1 MKKILFIGKTYAEDK
16 GAWSGTIYQTIQ
28 GLKRAGYEVDYLKAD
43 RDYKETFWNKLMVTY
58 WIRVPQLFGKQS
70 RMDESFYEVFR
81 YCNTFKRFD
90 FTQYDIIFVDTYIS
104 IIYALPKNIKAKIVH
119 LADATVD
126 SLFNYY
132 NEFSNLLFN
141 NYWEA
146 HIIGKRAFRRSD
158 LLIVSSDWCKQN
170 AIKQYGC
177 NPDKIQ
183 VVEFGANLDTSDVPA
198 LPKRLDNK
206 KHYNIYWSGV
216 NWERKGGN
224 IALECCEELLR
235 QGYDISFNITGMKE
249 LARECYQVDGKMK
262 PFIHNYGFLSKNDK
276 TSYNKLISIMRE
288 QDLFLF
294 PSKAECSS
302 IALCEANGFGLPCFV
317 YDTGGTAN
325 YVENGENG
333 YMLSL
338 SSTGKDFAESII
350 SCIADRKLDML
361 SKGAVYRYKEL
372 LNWNVWSQKV
382 GDALMNLTK

>member
-183 VVEFGANLDTSDVPA
+183 VVEFGANLDMSDVPA

-249 LARECYQVDGKMK
+249 LPRECYQVDGKMK

-325 YVENGENG
+325 YIENGKNG
-333 YMLSL
+333 YMLPIESK
-338 SSTGKDFAESII
+338 GIDFAKRII
-350 SCIADRKLDML
+350 LTIRNQELDAL
-361 SKGAVYRYKEL
+361 SEGAVRHYKEK
-372 LNWNVWSQKV
+372 LNWKVWSLRAKDV
-382 GDALMNLTK
+382 LDSLF

>member
-1 MKKILFIGKTYAEDK
+1 M
-16 GAWSGTIYQTIQ
+16 
-28 GLKRAGYEVDYLKAD
+28 
-43 RDYKETFWNKLMVTY
+43 
-58 WIRVPQLFGKQS
+58 
-70 RMDESFYEVFR
+70 
-81 YCNTFKRFD
+81 
-90 FTQYDIIFVDTYIS
+90 
-104 IIYALPKNIKAKIVH
+104 
-119 LADATVD
+119 ADATVD

-183 VVEFGANLDTSDVPA
+183 VVEFGANLDMSDVPA

-262 PFIHNYGFLSKNDK
+262 PFIHNYGFLSKM
-276 TSYNKLISIMRE
+276 TRHPIIS
-288 QDLFLF
+288 LY
-294 PSKAECSS
+294 P
-302 IALCEANGFGLPCFV
+302 LCENKTYSYSQARLSV
-317 YDTGGTAN
+317 VVLLYAKLTALDFLVLFTTREALQIMWKMGKMVIC
-325 YVENGENG
+325 Y
-333 YMLSL
+333 LSVL
-338 SSTGKDFAESII
+338 REKI
-350 SCIADRKLDML
+350 CRKHYQL
-361 SKGAVYRYKEL
+361 YC
-372 LNWNVWSQKV
+372 
-382 GDALMNLTK
+382 